1 MKVSRLGSLL
11 ALLTSLGACAP
22 AQVTRSCHGGLE
34 VVDQIEG
41 ELALLNGPE
50 PWQMRWVAAKGLKEG
65 RVLIDGSASEA
76 CRLREMQKTRR
87 LRAMV
92 EAKRGEHD

>member
-11 ALLTSLGACAP
+11 VLLISLGACVP

-50 PWQMRWVAAKGLKEG
+50 PWQMRWVAAEGLKEG
-65 RVLIDGSASEA
+65 RVLVDGSASEA
-76 CRLREMQKTRR
+76 CRLQEIQKTRR

-92 EAKRGEHD
+92 EAKRGEGD